1 MTQRFFR
8 HKTSANVS
16 ACMCG
21 RKMQSVSMQDL
32 EQLSYW
38 QGKRFKSGHW
48 YNLYNPVISVEL
60 TELADRVVRN
70 NDAVQEIQL
79 DLTVHQH
86 RVPENNEN
94 LLMSLSDGL
103 LRAVQHW
110 VTSRRLSMKT
120 RCYLTLHAVEP
131 IALPFTRCLGVLTN
145 IPVFAFFPWTV
156 SLSRTML
163 AMFDAL
169 SFKWL
174 LAKLLS
180 PINEMKLVITVIHEE
195 HA

>member
-1 MTQRFFR
+1 
-8 HKTSANVS
+8 
-16 ACMCG
+16 
-21 RKMQSVSMQDL
+21 MQDL

-38 QGKRFKSGHW
+38 QEKRFNSEHG

-70 NDAVQEIQL
+70 NEAVQEFQL

-86 RVPENNEN
+86 RIPEKNEN
-94 LLMSLSDGL
+94 LLMSMSDGL

-120 RCYLTLHAVEP
+120 RCYLTLQAVEP
-131 IALPFTRCLGVLTN
+131 IPLPITKCLGVLTS

-156 SLSRTML
+156 SLSRTVL
-163 AMFDAL
+163 AMFDWL
-169 SFKWL
+169 SYNWL
-174 LAKLLS
+174 LAKLIS
-180 PINEMKLVITVIHEE
+180 PRNNMKLVITVMHEKQV
-195 HA
+195 

>member
-1 MTQRFFR
+1 
-8 HKTSANVS
+8 
-16 ACMCG
+16 MCG
-21 RKMQSVSMQDL
+21 RQGKMQAVSMHDL

-38 QGKRFKSGHW
+38 QEKRFKR
-48 YNLYNPVISVEL
+48 YNLYNPVLSVEL
-60 TELADRVVRN
+60 TEFADRVVRN

-86 RVPENNEN
+86 KVQENNEN
-94 LLMSLSDGL
+94 LLMSMSDGL

-120 RCYLTLHAVEP
+120 RCYLTLHAVES
-131 IALPFTRCLGVLTN
+131 IALPLTKCLGVLTN
-145 IPVFAFFPWTV
+145 IPVFTFFPWTV

-169 SFKWL
+169 SFNWL
-174 LAKLLS
+174 LAKLQA
-180 PINEMKLVITVIHEE
+180 PANNMKLVITVIHDEP
-195 HA
+195 A

>member
-1 MTQRFFR
+1 
-8 HKTSANVS
+8 
-16 ACMCG
+16 
-21 RKMQSVSMQDL
+21 MQSVLMQDL

-38 QGKRFKSGHW
+38 QEKRLMSSHR
-48 YNLYNPVISVEL
+48 YNIYNPVISVEL

-86 RVPENNEN
+86 RVPRWNEN

-110 VTSRRLSMKT
+110 VTRRRLSMKT
-120 RCYLTLHAVEP
+120 RCYLTLHAVET
-131 IALPFTRCLGVLTN
+131 IALPITKCLGVLTS

-163 AMFDAL
+163 AMFDWL
-169 SFKWL
+169 SYNWL
-174 LAKLLS
+174 LAKRQA
-180 PINEMKLVITVIHEE
+180 PANNMKLVITVLHEE
-195 HA
+195 PA

>member
-16 ACMCG
+16 AYMCG
-21 RKMQSVSMQDL
+21 GKMQSVSMQDL

-38 QGKRFKSGHW
+38 QEKRFKSGHW
-48 YNLYNPVISVEL
+48 YTLYNPVLSVEL
-60 TELADRVVRN
+60 TEFADRVVRN
-70 NDAVQEIQL
+70 NDAVQEIQM
-79 DLTVHQH
+79 DLTVHQP
-86 RVPENNEN
+86 RVPENNGN
-94 LLMSLSDGL
+94 LLMSRSDGL

-110 VTSRRLSMKT
+110 IRNRRLSTKT
-120 RCYLTLHAVEP
+120 RCYLTLQTVEP
-131 IALPFTRCLGVLTN
+131 IALPNTKCLGVLTN

-163 AMFDAL
+163 AMFDWL
-169 SFKWL
+169 SYNWL

-180 PINEMKLVITVIHEE
+180 SRNDMKLVITVIHEG

>member
-1 MTQRFFR
+1 MSVW
-8 HKTSANVS
+8 KTV
-16 ACMCG
+16 
-21 RKMQSVSMQDL
+21 KMQTMSMQDL

-38 QGKRFKSGHW
+38 QEKRFKSGHW

-60 TELADRVVRN
+60 TEFADRVVRN
-70 NDAVQEIQL
+70 NDAVQEFQL

-86 RVPENNEN
+86 RVPAWNES
-94 LLMSLSDGL
+94 LLMSMSDGL

-110 VTSRRLSMKT
+110 VKSRRLSMKT
-120 RCYLTLHAVEP
+120 RCYLTLHTVEP
-131 IALPFTRCLGVLTN
+131 IALPITKCLGVLTN

-169 SFKWL
+169 SYNWL
-174 LAKLLS
+174 LAKLQA
-180 PINEMKLVITVIHEE
+180 PANNMKLVITVIHEKTCLNM
-195 HA
+195 

>member
-1 MTQRFFR
+1 M
-8 HKTSANVS
+8 H
-16 ACMCG
+16 
-21 RKMQSVSMQDL
+21 DL

-38 QGKRFKSGHW
+38 QEKRFKSGHW
-48 YNLYNPVISVEL
+48 YNLYNPVLSVEL
-60 TELADRVVRN
+60 TEFADRVVRN

-94 LLMSLSDGL
+94 LLMSMSDGL
-103 LRAVQHW
+103 LRAFQHW
-110 VTSRRLSMKT
+110 VTSRRSLMKT
-120 RCYLTLHAVEP
+120 RCYLTLHAVES
-131 IALPFTRCLGVLTN
+131 IALPLTKCLGVLTN

-163 AMFDAL
+163 AMFDWL
-169 SFKWL
+169 SYNWL
-174 LAKLLS
+174 LAKLQA
-180 PINEMKLVITVIHEE
+180 PGNNVKLVITVIHEE

>member
-1 MTQRFFR
+1 M
-8 HKTSANVS
+8 
-16 ACMCG
+16 
-21 RKMQSVSMQDL
+21 
-32 EQLSYW
+32 
-38 QGKRFKSGHW
+38 
-48 YNLYNPVISVEL
+48 ISVEL
-60 TELADRVVRN
+60 TEFADRVVGN
-70 NDAVQEIQL
+70 NETVQEIQL

-131 IALPFTRCLGVLTN
+131 IALPFIKCLGVLTN
-145 IPVFAFFPWTV
+145 IPVFAFFLWTV

-169 SFKWL
+169 SFNWL
-174 LAKLLS
+174 FAKLQA
-180 PINEMKLVITVIHEE
+180 PANNMKLVITVIHDEP
-195 HA
+195 A

>member
-1 MTQRFFR
+1 M
-8 HKTSANVS
+8 H
-16 ACMCG
+16 
-21 RKMQSVSMQDL
+21 SVSMQDL

-38 QGKRFKSGHW
+38 QEKRFNSGHG
-48 YNLYNPVISVEL
+48 YNLYNPVLSVEL

-86 RVPENNEN
+86 RIPEINEN
-94 LLMSLSDGL
+94 LLMSMSDGL

-131 IALPFTRCLGVLTN
+131 IALPITKCLGVLTN

-156 SLSRTML
+156 SLSRTVL
-163 AMFDAL
+163 AMFDWL
-169 SFKWL
+169 SYNWL
-174 LAKLLS
+174 LAKLIS
-180 PINEMKLVITVIHEE
+180 PRNNMKLVITVMHEKQV
-195 HA
+195 